1 LEIPQ
6 AGGFD
11 VQVLTDRLLRLA
23 RLDTS
28 VFDEVKSDVN
38 ATIPAVVVAVAA
50 TLLAG
55 IGGLLW
61 WIVEDYGDTGEFFFK
76 SVILGGIF
84 AVALWVAWLAVVYAV
99 LTQVFRE
106 QTDVYQLLRTM
117 GHAAAP
123 LGLGVLMFIPGVD
136 FGLAL
141 ASIALFFG
149 LTTIAIQATTQ
160 ADPAKVLVANTIG
173 FTVWAA
179 VLAILASDDN
189 VFAPG
194 IFVFDSIADGVG
206 SLLDIGNAFG

>member
-1 LEIPQ
+1 MEMPQ

-11 VQVLTDRLLRLA
+11 AQVLTDRLMRLA

-38 ATIPAVVVAVAA
+38 ATIPAVVVAVGA

-84 AVALWVAWLAVVYAV
+84 AVALWVAWLAIVYAV

-106 QTDVYQLLRTM
+106 ETDLYQLLRTM

-141 ASIALFFG
+141 ASVALFFG
-149 LTTIAIQATTQ
+149 LTNIAIQATTR

-179 VLAILASDDN
+179 VLTILASDDN
-189 VFAPG
+189 IFAPG

-206 SLLDIGNAFG
+206 SLMDVVNAFN

>member
-1 LEIPQ
+1 MEMPQ

-11 VQVLTDRLLRLA
+11 AQVLTDRLMRLA

-28 VFDEVKSDVN
+28 VFDEVKADVN
-38 ATIPAVVVAVAA
+38 ATIPAVVVAAGA
-50 TLLAG
+50 TLLFG

-84 AVALWVAWLAVVYAV
+84 SIALWVAWLAIVYVV

-106 QTDVYQLLRTM
+106 QADVYQLLRTM

-123 LGLGVLMFIPGVD
+123 LGLGVLMFIPGID

-141 ASIALFFG
+141 ASVALFFG

-160 ADPAKVLVANTIG
+160 ADPARVLVANTVG

-179 VLAILASDDN
+179 VLTILASDEN
-189 VFAPG
+189 IFAPG
-194 IFVFDSIADGVG
+194 IFVFDSIADGLG
-206 SLLDIGNAFG
+206 SLRDAIAAFQ

>member
-1 LEIPQ
+1 MDMSQ

-11 VQVLTDRLLRLA
+11 AQVLTDRLMRLA

-38 ATIPAVVVAVAA
+38 ATIPAVVVAVGA
-50 TLLAG
+50 TLLFG

-84 AVALWVAWLAVVYAV
+84 SVALWVAWLAIVYVV

-106 QTDVYQLLRTM
+106 QTDVYHLLRTM

-141 ASIALFFG
+141 AAVALFFG
-149 LTTIAIQATTQ
+149 LTNIAIQATTQ

-179 VLAILASDDN
+179 VLTLLASDDN
-189 VFAPG
+189 IFAPG

-206 SLLDIGNAFG
+206 SFLNALNTFQ